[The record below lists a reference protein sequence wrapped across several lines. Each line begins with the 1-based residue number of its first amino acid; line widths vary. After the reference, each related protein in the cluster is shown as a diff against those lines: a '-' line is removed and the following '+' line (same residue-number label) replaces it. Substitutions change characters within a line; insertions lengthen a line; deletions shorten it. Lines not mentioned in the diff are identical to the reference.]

1 VPRVTLVWR
10 QRLFAMALHKDLV
23 EKNFV
28 ISFAADVVEPKS
40 MRIRRVLTGFPL
52 PHPEDDAEDEH
63 VDSEHEQDDGRV
75 VNFVC
80 DGRLPAARI
89 KRVPT
94 GFLYP
99 QDLEMR
105 TVGFDKD
112 AVEHRRCQIRRVPTG
127 YLYPTAEATAAVSFA
142 SETVERTCSRIRRV
156 PTGYL
161 YPREESKTVVSFA
174 HETVDRTCGRIRRV
188 PTGYLYPAEESKTA
202 VSFDNETVDRTCGRI
217 RRVPTGYLY
226 STDKAK
232 AVSFDN
238 DTVEHSCGKIRRV
251 PTGFLSGEHDEIKQ
265 ELENLATFVG
275 CNRALWRLSLPPTTD
290 DSDEHALPVA
300 RPISFLCDM
309 GMEVKS
315 KSVTFN
321 QVLWREAFPPSR
333 LPEVSNE

>member
-1 VPRVTLVWR
+1 
-10 QRLFAMALHKDLV
+10 
-23 EKNFV
+23 
-28 ISFAADVVEPKS
+28 
-40 MRIRRVLTGFPL
+40 
-52 PHPEDDAEDEH
+52 
-63 VDSEHEQDDGRV
+63 
-75 VNFVC
+75 
-80 DGRLPAARI
+80 
-89 KRVPT
+89 
-94 GFLYP
+94 
-99 QDLEMR
+99 
-105 TVGFDKD
+105 
-112 AVEHRRCQIRRVPTG
+112 
-127 YLYPTAEATAAVSFA
+127 LYPTEESKTAVSFA
-142 SETVERTCSRIRRV
+142 NETVERTCSRIRRV

-161 YPREESKTVVSFA
+161 YPTEESKTAVSFTN
-174 HETVDRTCGRIRRV
+174 ETVERTCSRIRRV
-188 PTGYLYPAEESKTA
+188 PTGYLYPTEESKT
-202 VSFDNETVDRTCGRI
+202 VVGFDNETVDRTSGRI

-275 CNRALWRLSLPPTTD
+275 GNRALWRLSLPPTTD

-300 RPISFLCDM
+300 RPISFLCTEERFSQNESDM

-333 LPEVSNE
+333 LPEVSNECSQHGSTKCLSFGEMVVERKSGITCIPTGIPPVDALEVDNH